1 MKKKIALVALLGL
14 MLIPV
19 TAQLKVGDVAPD
31 FKLKN
36 IDGTW
41 VQLSDYNNQK
51 GVVVIFTCNHCP
63 YAKMYESRIQEI
75 HARYQSQKVP
85 VVAINSNDSTI
96 VQEDSYSNMIKNAK
110 KKGFTFPY
118 LLDDQQLFRKY
129 GATRTPHVFLLK
141 KDKKQFVVSYIGAID
156 DYPQNAKE
164 VKETYLADA
173 IEAVLQGKAPKV
185 TLTKSVGCS
194 IKFK

>member
-1 MKKKIALVALLGL
+1 MKKRIALVALLGI

-41 VQLSDYNNQK
+41 IQLSDYNNQK

-63 YAKMYESRIQEI
+63 YAKMYESRIQAI

-85 VVAINSNDSTI
+85 VIAINSNDSTI
-96 VQEDSYSNMIKNAK
+96 VEADSYSNMIKNAK
-110 KKGFTFPY
+110 VKGFTFPY
-118 LLDDQQLFRKY
+118 LLDDQQLFQKY

-164 VKETYLADA
+164 VKETYLTDA
-173 IEAVLQGKAPKV
+173 IDAVLQGKEPKV

>member
-14 MLIPV
+14 MLVPV
-19 TAQLKVGDVAPD
+19 TAQLKVGDVAPN

-51 GVVVIFTCNHCP
+51 GVVVVFTCNHCP
-63 YAKMYESRIQEI
+63 YAKMYESRIQAI

-96 VQEDSYSNMIKNAK
+96 VEADSYSNMIKNAK
-110 KKGFTFPY
+110 AKGFTFPY
-118 LLDDQQLFRKY
+118 LLDDQQLFQKY

-141 KDKKQFVVSYIGAID
+141 KDKKQFIVTYIGAID
-156 DYPQNAKE
+156 DYPQDAKE

-173 IEAVLQGKAPKV
+173 IEALLQGKEPKV
-185 TLTKSVGCS
+185 TFTKSVGCS
-194 IKFK
+194 IKQ

>member
-1 MKKKIALVALLGL
+1 MKKKIALVAILGL

-19 TAQLKVGDVAPD
+19 TAQLKIGDVAPD

-63 YAKMYESRIQEI
+63 YAKMYESRIQDI

-85 VVAINSNDSTI
+85 VIAISSNDSTI
-96 VQEDSYSNMIKNAK
+96 VPEDSYSNMIKNAK
-110 KKGFTFPY
+110 EKGFTFPY
-118 LLDDQQLFRKY
+118 LLDDQQLFQKY

-141 KDKKQFVVSYIGAID
+141 KDKKQFVVTYIGAID
-156 DYPQNAKE
+156 DYPQDAKE
-164 VKETYLADA
+164 VKETYLSDA
-173 IEAVLQGKAPKV
+173 IDALLQGKEPKV
-185 TLTKSVGCS
+185 TLTKSVGCN
-194 IKFK
+194 IKN